1 MTKPLPSPS
10 PTDSINTEKILHIEK
25 SLGEVLA
32 NNLLNNL
39 EKRLQSTNFPYLYN
53 SILMT
58 EDSNYMTN
66 LEKTFFDIIEIY
78 MIKCRIFQMCNEY
91 NHIMMSLKM
100 IYKIHYNKYLLLDL
114 LVFCINLQFKPPI
127 VHSYYGLYI

>member
-78 MIKCRIFQMCNEY
+78 MIT
-91 NHIMMSLKM
+91 
-100 IYKIHYNKYLLLDL
+100 D
-114 LVFCINLQFKPPI
+114 
-127 VHSYYGLYI
+127 